1 MNKERV
7 LGLQSYAIRDVL
19 SQADAAETARIA
31 ARVAA
36 MGYRSMELRPE
47 DFTPAPVE
55 MKRILAEHGISVCAM
70 NAEMTAL
77 DDEYEQVITRFR
89 QLGCTQLVI
98 PSRPRRETDI
108 PRFVD
113 KVAYYARKVNADG
126 LHLQYHN
133 HVAEFARLDDGT
145 TMMARLLDLAAGGLF
160 AIEVDVGWVQIAGL
174 DPARFIET
182 LPTDVGVVHLRDVAA
197 APDFANRSVTI
208 PAGTG
213 NLDWPGI
220 LAACRTRGVRDLVV
234 EHSARGDS
242 MAMAEVAATHML
254 PLL

>member
-1 MNKERV
+1 MSEERI

-19 SQADAAETARIA
+19 SVADTEQTAVIA
-31 ARVAA
+31 ADIAA

-47 DFTPAPVE
+47 DCTPTPAE
-55 MKRILAEHGISVCAM
+55 MKRILADQGISVCAM
-70 NAEMTAL
+70 HAEMTAL
-77 DDEYEQVITRFR
+77 DDDYEGVIARFR
-89 QLGCTQLVI
+89 QMGCLQLVI
-98 PSRPRRETDI
+98 PSHPRRETDI

-113 KVAYYARKVNADG
+113 KVAYYARKVQADG
-126 LHLQYHN
+126 LRLQYHN

-160 AIEVDVGWVQIAGL
+160 SIEVDVGWVQIAGI

-182 LPTDVGVVHLRDVAA
+182 LPTGVGVVHLRDVSA
-197 APDFANRSVTI
+197 APDFSNRSVTI

-213 NLDWPGI
+213 NLDWPSI
-220 LAACRTRGVRDLVV
+220 LEACRKRGVRDYVV
-234 EHSARGDS
+234 EHSAKEDS
-242 MAMAEVAATHML
+242 MALAAIAAAKML